1 MWARRAIGPGPGAHL
16 MAMRTAEPSR
26 STSETA
32 ARVWVDAN
40 RVPAVRRSLEALSR
54 RGKRLGT
61 GAIELRERYGQ
72 VEVEIRGVAP
82 ILGGYRVAATL
93 HHEGGETT
101 MEPVP
106 GEEALLS
113 SRWRDAEPWCGHCA
127 VRRRRHVTYLLRGEE
142 GVTQVGSSCLA
153 DFTGERDPVRAAR
166 QAQLLT
172 QAEEQHR
179 HQHDADGAVERE
191 YAR

>member
-1 MWARRAIGPGPGAHL
+1 
-16 MAMRTAEPSR
+16 MRTAESSR

-82 ILGGYRVAATL
+82 MLGGYRVAATL
-93 HHEGGETT
+93 HHEGGETVGLPAWAVRSRAGSGLGV
-101 MEPVP
+101 MEPTVVT
-106 GEEALLS
+106 AL
-113 SRWRDAEPWCGHCA
+113 D
-127 VRRRRHVTYLLRGEE
+127 
-142 GVTQVGSSCLA
+142 
-153 DFTGERDPVRAAR
+153 RA
-166 QAQLLT
+166 
-172 QAEEQHR
+172 
-179 HQHDADGAVERE
+179 
-191 YAR
+191 

>member
-1 MWARRAIGPGPGAHL
+1 MQVRCMRGIGDVGKVSHWSRAGGTL
-16 MAMRTAEPSR
+16 MAMRTAESSR

-82 ILGGYRVAATL
+82 ILGGYRVVATL
-93 HHEGGETT
+93 H
-101 MEPVP
+101 
-106 GEEALLS
+106 
-113 SRWRDAEPWCGHCA
+113 
-127 VRRRRHVTYLLRGEE
+127 
-142 GVTQVGSSCLA
+142 
-153 DFTGERDPVRAAR
+153 
-166 QAQLLT
+166 
-172 QAEEQHR
+172 
-179 HQHDADGAVERE
+179 
-191 YAR
+191 